1 MTFYIALYSEAG
13 ANLAP
18 RDNVM
23 ETPLRLHPRNQCH
36 FLLVAAWRGREGG
49 REGGRRGRGER
60 ERGNEVPLQIQ
71 HYMYSGCSH
80 LIQYGGKEEV
90 LTSSC

>member
-36 FLLVAAWRGREGG
+36 FLLVAAWRGREETKCHYRYSTTDTVVAGLLTSHPVW
-49 REGGRRGRGER
+49 REGGGSYEQLL
-60 ERGNEVPLQIQ
+60 EF
-71 HYMYSGCSH
+71 
-80 LIQYGGKEEV
+80 
-90 LTSSC
+90 